1 MIRILARGLAY
12 LHNFCFRACN
22 RVLMY
27 GYLQKFHSVGEH
39 VLFSPLGSVFSY
51 STITLGHHVFIA
63 NRAWFSGEIEIGSY
77 VMFGP
82 NVTILGGDHEFKDIT
97 QPMFFVKDNQQ
108 RQAKI
113 KIGNDVWVGAN
124 VTILKGVEIGQ
135 GAIIAAGSV
144 VNKSVEPFSIVG
156 GVPAKKIAERFT
168 QAEKQAYIS
177 HSHHWSK

>member
-1 MIRILARGLAY
+1 MIRTLARGLAN

-22 RVLMY
+22 RILMY
-27 GYLQKFHSVGEH
+27 GYLQKFHNAGEH

-82 NVTILGGDHEFKDIT
+82 NVTILGGDHEFKDTT

-144 VNKSVEPFSIVG
+144 VNKSVEPFTIVG
-156 GVPAKKIAERFT
+156 GIPAKKIAERFT
-168 QAEKQAYIS
+168 KDEKQAYIS

>member
-1 MIRILARGLAY
+1 
-12 LHNFCFRACN
+12 
-22 RVLMY
+22 
-27 GYLQKFHSVGEH
+27 
-39 VLFSPLGSVFSY
+39 
-51 STITLGHHVFIA
+51 
-63 NRAWFSGEIEIGSY
+63 
-77 VMFGP
+77 
-82 NVTILGGDHEFKDIT
+82 
-97 QPMFFVKDNQQ
+97 MFFVKDNQQ

-113 KIGNDVWVGAN
+113 KIGDDVWVGAN